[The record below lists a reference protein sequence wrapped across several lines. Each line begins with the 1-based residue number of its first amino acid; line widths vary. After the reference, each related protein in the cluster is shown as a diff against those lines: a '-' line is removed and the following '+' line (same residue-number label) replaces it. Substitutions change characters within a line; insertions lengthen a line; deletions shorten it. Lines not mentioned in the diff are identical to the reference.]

1 MDTFLTLR
9 LIWWWFQD
17 PQSTVVTFGFE
28 TWVFEKLS
36 QLPTTTCHHPPTEY
50 NLSQKL
56 AFDWKRLLDPTYPTR
71 PRIVPRCS
79 FRLAFATFAVLA
91 TDNRIAAV
99 VSFDPWKKVWI
110 ELLTVA
116 VVWPLFKTATYG
128 RCSQV
133 IRLVLSSSSASA
145 CSKFSQ

>member
-28 TWVFEKLS
+28 TWVFAKLS
-36 QLPTTTCHHPPTEY
+36 QLPTTTCHHPPPEY
-50 NLSQKL
+50 NWSQKL

-91 TDNRIAAV
+91 TDNRTAAV
-99 VSFDPWKKVWI
+99 VIFDSRKKVWI
-110 ELLTVA
+110 ELLIEF
-116 VVWPLFKTATYG
+116 WLLYG
-128 RCSQV
+128 HFLKLLHMAGVPKCKILAMNQENY
-133 IRLVLSSSSASA
+133 
-145 CSKFSQ
+145 